1 MNQLTKDIILHLFD
15 FLIIPPKDFISVFL
29 LNKPWKENTL
39 DNLIFWEKQLSN
51 LFFIYYK
58 NKPEIEQKDIF
69 LFYKMF
75 FLNPNNLQLCR
86 TNFVNNDTI
95 LFFKLYKT
103 LSQKRNCND
112 IKKIFIEIYD
122 NFYFN
127 DQYDILNYNYIET
140 VSFNRFNNLLNN
152 TYSYNDDK
160 ELNYG
165 LNKVFN
171 KLILKKDLELF
182 KDLNDSFYYV
192 TYKNRYKKSK
202 LVTIIC
208 NYLQNDK
215 KYCFLFN
222 HIKDA
227 LEQLFATKN
236 RNQIFNYLFIKVFE
250 NLQLEKNFTI
260 YLIHFLSYFVTIFK
274 KYNAKIPTILNRDR
288 LAAYVISL
296 CSVMGD
302 LQYTFMDFLLNHFNF
317 DSLFYTSLIYNSIN
331 KNNSE
336 FILIIYKLLSE
347 NSNCLIKVKD
357 LLQKDRN
364 IFESLQDNDIKLFKE
379 KLYYL
384 HKTVYKE
391 YNKESVFLKLNFLK
405 EIFVNSKM
413 EKEFN
418 VFKKK
423 IFKQFIE
430 NIFNYTACFTIKC
443 VDYFV
448 KEWHL
453 NFNKLFFKGN
463 VTKDYLLQTLNV
475 NYQNNSYEFQN
486 YTLPTVFPIIIYDIQ
501 LTLLKSKNYSLEQF
515 NVIINYLKENQLF
528 NFSVKMFIAEE
539 CYLNKV
545 FKRKE
550 NKVIGNN
557 STFIWKEIT
566 TTDLIERIK
575 SNWK

>member
-1 MNQLTKDIILHLFD
+1 MKHIRKYN
-15 FLIIPPKDFISVFL
+15 
-29 LNKPWKENTL
+29 NN
-39 DNLIFWEKQLSN
+39 
-51 LFFIYYK
+51 YYS
-58 NKPEIEQKDIF
+58 I
-69 LFYKMF
+69 
-75 FLNPNNLQLCR
+75 
-86 TNFVNNDTI
+86 
-95 LFFKLYKT
+95 
-103 LSQKRNCND
+103 
-112 IKKIFIEIYD
+112 
-122 NFYFN
+122 FN

-152 TYSYNDDK
+152 TYSYNEYFYIDMLIDNYNNNVFSDK

-192 TYKNRYKKSK
+192 KYKNRYKKSK

-222 HIKDA
+222 HIKD
-227 LEQLFATKN
+227 
-236 RNQIFNYLFIKVFE
+236 I
-250 NLQLEKNFTI
+250 
-260 YLIHFLSYFVTIFK
+260 FVTIFK
-274 KYNAKIPTILNRDR
+274 KYDAKIPTISNRDR
-288 LAAYVISL
+288 LADYVISL

-317 DSLFYTSLIYNSIN
+317 DSLFYTSLIYNSVN

-384 HKTVYKE
+384 YKTVYKE
-391 YNKESVFLKLNFLK
+391 YNSEVALKKFINMLINNLKIGSIIIDEEESVFLKLNFLK

-486 YTLPTVFPIIIYDIQ
+486 YTLLTVFPIIIYDIQ

-566 TTDLIERIK
+566 TIDLIERIK